1 MLSAYLVIGVSW
13 RVMACFCVRVEFM
26 PSIISSRLTASC
38 VALSIVFGL
47 LCKKCLFLAK
57 EDENH
62 DSHFFVSLFRPLWA
76 HFRCLLVPL
85 CLLVPSSRA
94 ALCSAVLCMA
104 FGEMIVVG

>member
-47 LCKKCLFLAK
+47 LCKKDRQEEEEGGKGKKTCWGG
-57 EDENH
+57 DRGRIPNRQ
-62 DSHFFVSLFRPLWA
+62 V
-76 HFRCLLVPL
+76 C
-85 CLLVPSSRA
+85 SRKQ
-94 ALCSAVLCMA
+94 L
-104 FGEMIVVG
+104 